1 MGQCSSFPFPLSALG
16 LDIETKVDYIILF
29 ITYTVTVHMIRTYV
43 CIIGSSECVHPPT
56 LNITC
61 TAWSNVP
68 LRNCFPFGSTDMET
82 YKMGVRNKCV
92 DG

>member
-1 MGQCSSFPFPLSALG
+1 MQFIPIPIICIRFGYGNKSG
-16 LDIETKVDYIILF
+16 LHYF
-29 ITYTVTVHMIRTYV
+29 IHNVYCNCTHDTYV
-43 CIIGSSECVHPPT
+43 CIIGSSDCVHPPT